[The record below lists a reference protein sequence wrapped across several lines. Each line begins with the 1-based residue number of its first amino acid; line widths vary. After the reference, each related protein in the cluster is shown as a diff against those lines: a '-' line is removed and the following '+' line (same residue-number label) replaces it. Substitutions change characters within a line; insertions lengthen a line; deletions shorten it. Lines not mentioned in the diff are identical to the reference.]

1 MDEFQEILQDF
12 LIESFELIEQL
23 DQDLVELESRPDDLD
38 LLNRIFRVAHTIKGA
53 SSFLNFD
60 VLTHL
65 THHMENLL
73 NMARHGDLVIDA
85 DVMDVIL
92 ESIDLMKALLV
103 RIRDSGADAGLE
115 VGQCVERLDAVANG
129 TPLSSVTETVTVT
142 ASETVVAVEPQTD
155 AEEEAD
161 YSGMSEAEVEA
172 EIERLIAQRQAE
184 DAAKRANKA
193 NSSAPVEEE
202 PDYEGMDDAEVEA
215 EIERLLAKRQAED
228 AAKRAQKAAETSTA
242 PSVAAPVAAP
252 ITSEPMPQSEP
263 IPAPVPVAPA
273 APAVQPKVEAKPATP
288 VARRAAEPKEE
299 GENRGGGA
307 VEQTIRVDVKRL
319 DHLMNLIG
327 ELVLGKNRLIKINDD
342 VEERYEG
349 EAFLEELNQVV
360 SIVSLVTTDLQIA
373 VMKTRMLPIGKVFNK
388 FPRMIRDL
396 SRELNKK
403 IELEITGEETELDK
417 SIVEEIGDPLV
428 HIIRNSCD
436 HGIETPD
443 VRLSSGKE
451 ETGTIHL
458 KAYHEG
464 NHIVIQI
471 IDDGKGLDAEM
482 LKLKSIEKGIITE
495 KEAEGMSEKEAFG
508 LIFRPGFSTAAQVT
522 SVSGRG
528 VGMDVVKTNIE
539 KLNGMIDIDSEVG
552 KGTSMKLKIPLT
564 LAIIQ
569 ALLVGVQEEYYAIP
583 LASVLETVRISK
595 DEIYTVES
603 RSVMRLRDEVLSL
616 VHIGD
621 IFEVERV
628 FDNSEH
634 AYVVVLGLAE
644 SKIGLIVDS
653 LVGQEEIVIKSLGE
667 YLKGIEGIAGATIR
681 GDGGVTLI
689 VDVAALM
696 QMAKSV
702 KSTVGQES
710 AEAKGRLGVKNKPS
724 DYKVMIVDDSKTDR
738 TIMRKSLEPMG
749 ITLVEATDGIEAL
762 NILKQADHTFDA
774 MLIDIEMPRMDGYSL
789 AAEIKK
795 YNKYKNL
802 PLIAVTSR
810 TGKADRMR
818 GVESGM
824 VEYITKPYSSEYL
837 MNVVKRNIKFNEGL

>member
-12 LIESFELIEQL
+12 LVESFELIEQL

-92 ESIDLMKALLV
+92 ESIDLMKALLG
-103 RIRDSGADAGLE
+103 RIRDCGEDSGLE
-115 VGQCVERLDAVANG
+115 VQPCVLRLDAVANG
-129 TPLSSVTETVTVT
+129 TAIPSSAPAAAPAPEPTPEPVVQS
-142 ASETVVAVEPQTD
+142 ASEEEP
-155 AEEEAD
+155 D
-161 YSGMSEAEVEA
+161 YSGMSEEEVEA
-172 EIERLIAQRQAE
+172 EIERLIAVRQAE

-193 NSSAPVEEE
+193 PNASSEEE
-202 PDYEGMDDAEVEA
+202 PDYSGMSEEEVEA
-215 EIERLLAKRQAED
+215 EIERLIAVRQAED
-228 AAKRAQKAAETSTA
+228 AAKRSNKAATNESEEKK
-242 PSVAAPVAAP
+242 PEPVA
-252 ITSEPMPQSEP
+252 
-263 IPAPVPVAPA
+263 PAPVPVSAPVAVAKPEPIAPKA
-273 APAVQPKVEAKPATP
+273 APAPRKVESKD
-288 VARRAAEPKEE
+288 ESE
-299 GENRGGGA
+299 GRGGASA

-436 HGIETPD
+436 HGIETPEI
-443 VRLSSGKE
+443 RLAADKE
-451 ETGTIHL
+451 EMGTIQL

-495 KEAEGMSEKEAFG
+495 KEADSMTEKEAFG

-552 KGTSMKLKIPLT
+552 RGTSMKLKIPLT

-595 DEIYTVES
+595 DEIYTVEN

-667 YLKGIEGIAGATIR
+667 YLKGIDGIAGATIR

-710 AEAKGRLGVKNKPS
+710 AESKNRSGAKNSAS
-724 DYKVMIVDDSKTDR
+724 DYCVMIVDDSKTDR
-738 TIMRKSLEPMG
+738 TIMRKSIEPMG
-749 ITLVEATDGIEAL
+749 ITIVEATDGVEAL
-762 NILKQADHTFDA
+762 NILKQGDHNFDG
-774 MLIDIEMPRMDGYSL
+774 MLIDIEMPRMDGYTL

-802 PLIAVTSR
+802 ALIAVTSR

-824 VEYITKPYSSEYL
+824 VEYITKPYSPEYL
-837 MNVVKRNIKFNEGL
+837 MSVVKRNIKFNEGL

>member
-12 LIESFELIEQL
+12 LVESFELVEKL
-23 DQDLVELESRPDDLD
+23 DEDLVELESNPEDLE
-38 LLNRIFRVAHTIKGA
+38 LLNGIFRVAHTIKGA

-65 THHMENLL
+65 THHMEDIL
-73 NMARHGDLVIDA
+73 NKARHGDLLITP

-92 ESIDLMKALLV
+92 ESIDLMKELLEK
-103 RIRDSGADAGLE
+103 IRDTSSDEGIDVSACVKKLDKISNGETPVLEDEEENQESGSASEPEVAQEADA
-115 VGQCVERLDAVANG
+115 
-129 TPLSSVTETVTVT
+129 LS
-142 ASETVVAVEPQTD
+142 
-155 AEEEAD
+155 EE
-161 YSGMSEAEVEA
+161 
-172 EIERLIAQRQAE
+172 
-184 DAAKRANKA
+184 
-193 NSSAPVEEE
+193 EEE
-202 PDYEGMDDAEVEA
+202 PDYENMSPEEVEA

-228 AAKRAQKAAETSTA
+228 KAKREAKIAAGEAVPTMPEPDSEAENVEQNEEEEPKDEPKKEPAPTPKAPA
-242 PSVAAPVAAP
+242 PAKSEKPKTESPRAAAPTKRSAP
-252 ITSEPMPQSEP
+252 T
-263 IPAPVPVAPA
+263 
-273 APAVQPKVEAKPATP
+273 
-288 VARRAAEPKEE
+288 
-299 GENRGGGA
+299 
-307 VEQTIRVDVKRL
+307 VEQTIRVDVTRL

-327 ELVLGKNRLIKINDD
+327 ELVLAKNRLMKINED

-349 EAFLEELNQVV
+349 EEFLEELNQVV

-403 IELEITGEETELDK
+403 IELVLAGEDTELDK

-436 HGIETPD
+436 HGIETPEER
-443 VRLSSGKE
+443 VAKGKPE
-451 ETGTIHL
+451 EGTISL
-458 KAYHEG
+458 KAYNEG
-464 NHIVIQI
+464 NQIVIQI
-471 IDDGKGLDAEM
+471 DDDGKGLDPEM
-482 LKLKSIEKGIITE
+482 LKQKSLEKGIITE
-495 KEAEGMSEKEAFG
+495 KEVDSMSDKDAYS
-508 LIFRPGFSTAAQVT
+508 LIFRPGFSTAAAVT

-552 KGTSMKLKIPLT
+552 VGTSIKLKIPLT

-569 ALLVGVQEEYYAIP
+569 ALLVGVQEEHYAIP

-595 DEIYTVES
+595 DEIYTVEG
-603 RSVMRLRDEVLSL
+603 RSVMRLRDDVLSL

-621 IFEVERV
+621 IFEVERIL
-628 FDNSEH
+628 DASEH
-634 AYVVVLGLAE
+634 AYVVVLGLGT
-644 SKIGLIVDS
+644 SKLGLIVDT

-689 VDVAALM
+689 VDVVALM
-696 QMAKSV
+696 NMAKDV
-702 KSTVGQES
+702 KATSMTNDDKAGGAVNEKTQ
-710 AEAKGRLGVKNKPS
+710 AS
-724 DYKVMIVDDSKTDR
+724 DYTVMIVDDSKTDR
-738 TIMRKSLEPMG
+738 TIMRKALTPLG
-749 ITLVEATDGIEAL
+749 VTLVEAADGQEAL
-762 NILKQADHTFDA
+762 NILKSGDYNFDA

-789 AAEIKK
+789 ATEIKK
-795 YNKYKNL
+795 YNRYKNL

-810 TGKADRMR
+810 TSKSDRMR

-824 VEYITKPYSSEYL
+824 VEYITKPYSADYL
-837 MNVVKRNIKFNEGL
+837 SSVVQRNVNFKPEFLQ